1 MKKEIVISKKTLV
14 EFSIL
19 FIVILS
25 FVITSFLLFGGS
37 VKDAITKSS
46 CKLIKGVYI
55 EGERI
60 GKGYCVN
67 K

>member
-1 MKKEIVISKKTLV
+1 MKKEIVVSKKAV
-14 EFSIL
+14 FEFSIL
-19 FIVILS
+19 FIVIL
-25 FVITSFLLFGGS
+25 FFIITSYLLFGGK
-37 VKDAITKSS
+37 VKDAITRSS

-60 GKGYCVN
+60 GKGYCIN